1 MDITKAVS
9 SFRFRVSSAQGPRFK
24 ATGNGRRGLW
34 VVLLGPDGAGKSSVI
49 EGLGSGV
56 AAGFAGCETYHLRPS
71 FLRCKRARAPNC
83 NRAWPRGARGALIST
98 ISWSTC
104 WSASWLGY
112 LRVVR
117 PRLSR
122 GTLVL
127 FDRYFPD
134 CLVDPVRYRLPR
146 SCRRLTAVGC
156 GDDSATRPLRGAGCS
171 GRCAVGAKAPG
182 FAGGNGTPTQHLRC
196 VGLEFRNVTVVD
208 AARALP
214 EVVNDVI
221 ERIIERHLA
230 YHGRFELA

>member
-83 NRAWPRGARGALIST
+83 NPHGRAARGALIST
-98 ISWSTC
+98 IKLVYLL
-104 WSASWLGY
+104 AANWLGY

-146 SCRRLTAVGC
+146 SCRRLTELVAAMIPQPDLCVVLDAPADALWERKHEVSRAETERQRSTYAVLG
-156 GDDSATRPLRGAGCS
+156 S
-171 GRCAVGAKAPG
+171 K
-182 FAGGNGTPTQHLRC
+182 
-196 VGLEFRNVTVVD
+196 FRNVTVVD